1 MKDKGA
7 QTKSVKPKIPFPPP
21 RKNKKTFSFID
32 LFAGVGGFRMALQ
45 QLGGNCVFSSEMD
58 RWAQKTYEA
67 NFGEVPFG
75 DITKIGEE
83 EIPEH
88 DILCAGF
95 PCQAFSLAG
104 QRRGFEDT
112 RGTLFFDIARIIKA
126 KRPKAFFLENVKG
139 LMSHRGGKTLDTILS
154 VLRDELGYFVPT
166 PQIIKAEDHGVP
178 QKRGRVFI
186 V

>member
-7 QTKSVKPKIPFPPP
+7 QTKSVKRKIPFPPP
-21 RKNKKTFSFID
+21 RKSKKTFSFID

-67 NFGEVPFG
+67 NFGEVPLG

-112 RGTLFFDIARIIKA
+112 RGTHSSLTLPEFSRQSDPRPFF
-126 KRPKAFFLENVKG
+126 
-139 LMSHRGGKTLDTILS
+139 
-154 VLRDELGYFVPT
+154 
-166 PQIIKAEDHGVP
+166 
-178 QKRGRVFI
+178 
-186 V
+186 